1 MIWFYSKFQAG
12 KDTLFFI
19 PFYQNNL
26 VSPSYFFDVIII
38 FATSNAIWFI
48 NGLNRCYSLKIQ
60 AVMIKE
66 MPHFLDMDDERHY
79 DLEDARYVLLGV
91 PYDGTSTFVKGADKG
106 PQAILDASDSLELYD
121 IQYQYEAWTAGIHT
135 DHHNYDFRTPETMV
149 KSVYNRVKFFLES
162 GKRIVL
168 TGGEHSVSVGAIQA
182 MAEAHHDLTVL
193 QIDAHADL
201 RDSYHDSPYNH
212 ACVMRRAQECA
223 RVVQVG
229 IRNVCAEELPN
240 VVPENIFYAHLIHN
254 QEDWMEKAVERL
266 TDNVYITVDLDGF
279 DPSILPA
286 TGTPLPGGLQW
297 YPTLKFLEMVF
308 RTRKVVGFDVV
319 ELCPQPD
326 SKVSDVMAA
335 TLVYKMITLWD
346 MLG

>member
-1 MIWFYSKFQAG
+1 
-12 KDTLFFI
+12 
-19 PFYQNNL
+19 
-26 VSPSYFFDVIII
+26 
-38 FATSNAIWFI
+38 
-48 NGLNRCYSLKIQ
+48 
-60 AVMIKE
+60 MIKT
-66 MPHFLDMDDERHY
+66 MPHFLDMDDDRHY
-79 DLEDARYVLLGV
+79 DLDDARYVILGV

-135 DHHNYDFRTPETMV
+135 DHHDYDLRTPETMV
-149 KSVYNRVKFFLES
+149 QSVYNRMRLFLDL
-162 GKRIVL
+162 GKRPVL
-168 TGGEHSVSVGAIQA
+168 IGGEHSVSVGAIRA
-182 MAEAHHDLTVL
+182 MAERNPDLTVL

-229 IRNVCAEELPN
+229 IRNVCTDEMHN

-254 QEDWMEKAVERL
+254 QEDWMEKALGRL
-266 TDNVYITVDLDGF
+266 TENVYITVDLDGF

-297 YPTLKFLEMVF
+297 YPTLSFLQKVF
-308 RTRKVVGFDVV
+308 EKRNVVGFDVV

-326 SKVSDVMAA
+326 NKVSDVLAA

-346 MLG
+346 MY